1 MPIQD
6 GIPQGRVSII
16 SISEIKCDNRY
27 RKALGDLD
35 ALAQSIREKGVI
47 QPITVDTNFRL
58 LAGERRLT
66 AAGIAGLTQIPVLIR
81 DESGEIDARE
91 VELLENIARKDF
103 EWAEKARLIRD
114 IDQLY
119 KSKEREWSGR
129 KTAELLDKSVANVS
143 RAIQLANA
151 CDAIPELAA
160 MATAD
165 DALKTLKNLEEDV
178 IVSELRA
185 RQSDPDNTYYSTGVR
200 DAIRVAEKS
209 YVIGDTFQGLAEFPS
224 NGRVGLIECD
234 PPYGINL
241 NEVKSSKDTVG
252 NLVHSYNEVPAES
265 YREFL
270 TRLARELFRVASFNC
285 WLVFWFGPTWF
296 TEVKEALKEAGWLVD
311 DIPAIWV
318 KSQGQTL
325 QPELYLGR
333 AYEPFFMARK
343 GRPLIM
349 QQGRLN
355 VFHYGGLTPAQKI
368 HPTERP
374 VALIEEI
381 LRTLV
386 PPTTRVLVPF
396 LGSGATIRAAFNLG
410 LSAMGW
416 DVNPEYR
423 DRFMLA
429 IEKDSRELLG
439 KE

>member
-1 MPIQD
+1 MSAD
-6 GIPQGRVSII
+6 IPQGRVSIVN
-16 SISEIKCDNRY
+16 ISEIKCDSRY
-27 RKALGDLD
+27 RKVMGDIE
-35 ALAQSIREKGVI
+35 ALAQSIREKGVL
-47 QPITVDTNFRL
+47 QPITIDTTLRL
-58 LAGERRLT
+58 LAGARRLT

-81 DESGEIDARE
+81 DEEGEIDAKE

-129 KTAELLDKSVANVS
+129 RTAELLDKSVANVA

-151 CDAIPELAA
+151 LDVIPELAS

-165 DALKTLKNLEEDV
+165 DALKTLKNLEEDA

-185 RQSDPDNTYYSTGVR
+185 RQSDPDNTYYSTGVK
-200 DAIRVAEKS
+200 DALRVAEKS
-209 YVIGDTFQGLAEFPS
+209 YVIGDTFQGLAELPS

-234 PPYGINL
+234 PPYGIDL
-241 NEVKSSKDTVG
+241 TKVKSSKDTVG
-252 NLVHSYNEVPAES
+252 NLVDSYNEIPVES
-265 YREFL
+265 YRGFL
-270 TRLARELFRVASFNC
+270 VQLARELFRVASPNC
-285 WLVFWFGPTWF
+285 WLVFWFGPTWHGD
-296 TEVKEALKEAGWLVD
+296 VLGSLREAGWIVD
-311 DIPAIWV
+311 DIPCIWV
-318 KSQGQTL
+318 KAQGQTL

-349 QQGRLN
+349 LHGRLN
-355 VFHYGGLTPAQKI
+355 VFSYAGLTPTQKI

-374 VALIEEI
+374 VALIEDI
-381 LRTLV
+381 LKTLA
-386 PPTTRVLVPF
+386 PPGTKVLSPF

-410 LSAMGW
+410 LSAQGW

>member
-119 KSKEREWSGR
+119 KSKEREGSGR

-200 DAIRVAEKS
+200 NAIRVAEKS
-209 YVIGDTFQGLAEFPS
+209 YVIGDTFQGLAELPS

-285 WLVFWFGPTWF
+285 WLV
-296 TEVKEALKEAGWLVD
+296 
-311 DIPAIWV
+311 
-318 KSQGQTL
+318 
-325 QPELYLGR
+325 
-333 AYEPFFMARK
+333 
-343 GRPLIM
+343 
-349 QQGRLN
+349 
-355 VFHYGGLTPAQKI
+355 
-368 HPTERP
+368 
-374 VALIEEI
+374 
-381 LRTLV
+381 
-386 PPTTRVLVPF
+386 
-396 LGSGATIRAAFNLG
+396 
-410 LSAMGW
+410 
-416 DVNPEYR
+416 
-423 DRFMLA
+423 
-429 IEKDSRELLG
+429 
-439 KE
+439 